1 MMSLDDAPPPT
12 TVRPSG
18 AHTTLAA
25 RQSRRSPAV
34 RRTLA
39 VVLLLNLVVVAI
51 KIGIGA
57 RTGALTVLGAA
68 LESSLDLL
76 NNVIG
81 MAVVSVAAR
90 APDEDHPYG
99 HDKFEAVGTLAIVG
113 FLSISCFELL
123 REGIMQFA
131 RHEIPGRPDTLALAL
146 LASTAVI
153 NVFVVW
159 YERRRGR
166 ALGSAFLL
174 ADAAHTSSDIYV
186 TLLALLSL
194 GLARVGRGGWDA
206 PIAIAVALLIARNGY
221 QILRGSLPVLVDQ
234 RAVDAEDIRRLVLAL
249 PRVRDVRSIR
259 SRSTPSGLL
268 FAEVTIGV
276 DANTSVADAHA
287 IADAVEDR
295 IAQHIG
301 AAEVTVHVEPA

>member
-1 MMSLDDAPPPT
+1 MKSLDD
-12 TVRPSG
+12 RPS
-18 AHTTLAA
+18 AQATLATW
-25 RQSRRSPAV
+25 QSRRSPAV

-39 VVLLLNLVVVAI
+39 VVLLLNVVVVAV
-51 KIGIGA
+51 KLVIGA

-81 MAVVSVAAR
+81 MAVVSLAAQ
-90 APDEDHPYG
+90 APDDDHPYG

-123 REGIMQFA
+123 REGIMQLI
-131 RHEIPGRPDTLALAL
+131 RHESPAPPDFVALVL
-146 LASTAVI
+146 LAGTALI
-153 NVFVVW
+153 NVFIVW
-159 YERRRGR
+159 FERRRGR
-166 ALGSAFLL
+166 ELGSAFLL

-194 GLARVGRGGWDA
+194 ALARVGRGAWDA
-206 PIAIAVALLIARNGY
+206 PIAIAVALLLARNGY

-234 RAVDAEDIRRLVLAL
+234 RAVDAEDIRRIVLSL

-276 DANTSVADAHA
+276 DADTSVADAHA
-287 IADAVEDR
+287 IADAVEAR
-295 IAQHIG
+295 IAEHIG
-301 AAEVTVHVEPA
+301 AAEVTVHVEPS